1 MKNITFTGKAWADFI
16 EWSKSDRKIFSK
28 ISLLIEE
35 TSRTPFN
42 GTGKPEALRHQLR
55 GYWSRRITDEH
66 RLIYSVSEN
75 DIHIISCKY
84 HYSE

>member
-1 MKNITFTGKAWADFI
+1 MRNITFKGKAWADFI

-42 GTGKPEALRHQLR
+42 GIGRSFAYLNLPILLF
-55 GYWSRRITDEH
+55 
-66 RLIYSVSEN
+66 N
-75 DIHIISCKY
+75 
-84 HYSE
+84 